1 MIFLVRLS
9 RKPSN
14 MVNKEDPGCDT
25 RLTTTRLFVKLSAL
39 KLRAVR
45 TESGQGA
52 LGRDKLIKEALHVHA
67 EANKGDR
74 IFGGVD

>member
-1 MIFLVRLS
+1 LVHLS

-14 MVNKEDPGCDT
+14 MVNKEDPGGDT

-45 TESGQGA
+45 TE
-52 LGRDKLIKEALHVHA
+52 
-67 EANKGDR
+67 
-74 IFGGVD
+74 